1 MNSDLIKRNYE
12 QIIKLSQIALKY
24 LDNMTLHQDS
34 ELKLLRINLELNKLL
49 VVTTQLNRLY
59 MESSFDPKDLE
70 SSFKN
75 MDI

>member
-34 ELKLLRINLELNKLL
+34 ELKLVRINLELNKLL
-49 VVTTQLNRLY
+49 VITTQLNRLH
-59 MESSFDPKDLE
+59 MESSFDSNDLD